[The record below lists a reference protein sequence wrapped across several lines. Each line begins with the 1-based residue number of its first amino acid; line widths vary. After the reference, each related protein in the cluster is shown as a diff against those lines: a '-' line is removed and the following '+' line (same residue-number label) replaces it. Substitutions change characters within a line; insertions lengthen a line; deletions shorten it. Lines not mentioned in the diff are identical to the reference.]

1 MDKSEI
7 FTELTR
13 RNAVR
18 REAKLPL
25 LDMRVEF
32 DHAVEV
38 TAWRE
43 ACVKH
48 ADDIARIKH
57 GALAEFRARRGADF
71 PQSVGGQWMVRFEA
85 TKRILAMLAE
95 RGVHPPSQR
104 HSVVYDSDRLRP
116 LVLVRPR
123 SYDGL

>member
-1 MDKSEI
+1 MDKAEI
-7 FTELTR
+7 FTELTL

-38 TAWRE
+38 AAWRE

-48 ADDIARIKH
+48 ADDIARIKR
-57 GALAEFRARRGADF
+57 GVLAECRARHGADF
-71 PQSVGGQWMVRFEA
+71 PQEVGGEWMVRFEA
-85 TKRILAMLAE
+85 TKRILALMAE
-95 RGVHPPSQR
+95 RGVHPPSPR
-104 HSVVYDSDRLRP
+104 HPVVDDLDRLP
-116 LVLVRPR
+116 VIPVRPR
-123 SYDGL
+123 PYDGL

>member
-1 MDKSEI
+1 VDKAEI
-7 FTELTR
+7 FTELTL

-32 DHAVEV
+32 DHTVAV
-38 TAWRE
+38 TSWRE

-48 ADDIARIKH
+48 ADDIARIKK
-57 GALAEFRARRGADF
+57 AVIAECRARHGADF
-71 PQSVGGQWMVRFEA
+71 PQSVGGNWIVRFEA

-95 RGVHPPSQR
+95 RGIHPPTPR
-104 HSVVYDSDRLRP
+104 HSVYDSDRLRP
-116 LVLVRPR
+116 LVPLRPR
-123 SYDGL
+123 PYDGL

>member
-1 MDKSEI
+1 MDKAEI
-7 FTELTR
+7 FTELTL

-43 ACVKH
+43 ALVKH
-48 ADDIARIKH
+48 ADDIARIRQ
-57 GALAEFRARRGADF
+57 GVLAELRARRGADF
-71 PQSVGGQWMVRFEA
+71 PQTVGGQWLVRFEA
-85 TKRILAMLAE
+85 TKRIFALLAE
-95 RGVHPPSQR
+95 RGVHPPTPR
-104 HSVVYDSDRLRP
+104 HSVVYDSDRLP

-123 SYDGL
+123 PYDGL